1 MDKPLLVTNLI
12 DDTVSEAL
20 GAAVI
25 EYDGGEADHLL
36 VSFNSNQ
43 TETYKDVKINPD
55 LSPEN
60 RREFENLIKEFKDVF
75 SDVPRVTDLGE
86 HCIQLTSVIPV
97 RSKAYPVP
105 YAMKE
110 ALDKEID
117 LMLSLGVI
125 EHSTA
130 AYASPLVIVKKSDG
144 SNRVCVDF
152 RQLNKLTVFD
162 TEPLP
167 RMDEI
172 FAELSGSKVFSK
184 FDLSEGYWQVAMR

>member
-1 MDKPLLVTNLI
+1 M
-12 DDTVSEAL
+12 A
-20 GAAVI
+20 
-25 EYDGGEADHLL
+25 
-36 VSFNSNQ
+36 
-43 TETYKDVKINPD
+43 
-55 LSPEN
+55 PEN
-60 RREFENLIKEFKDVF
+60 RREFENLIKEFKYVF
-75 SDVPRVTDLGE
+75 SDVPRITDLGE

-130 AYASPLVIVKKSDG
+130 AYASPLVMVKKSDG

-152 RQLNKLTVFD
+152 RQLKKLTVFD
-162 TEPLP
+162 PEPSL

-184 FDLSEGYWQVAMR
+184 FDLSKGYWQVAMRQEDKDLTTFFFDSL